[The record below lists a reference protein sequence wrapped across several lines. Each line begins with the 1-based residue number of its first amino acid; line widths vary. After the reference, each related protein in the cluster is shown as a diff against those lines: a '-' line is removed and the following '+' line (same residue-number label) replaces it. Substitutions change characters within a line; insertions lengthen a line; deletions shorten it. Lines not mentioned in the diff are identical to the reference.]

1 MPNRCGVFNC
11 RGNYD
16 EANKCRMFRLPK
28 EEGEQ
33 QKLLAMLPPCK
44 NFSPDPGKFHI
55 CEKHWSSDTPMI
67 KIPGESTRPVLPPNI
82 FDVPP
87 SCLPTPKPCPRPA
100 KQEDRQL
107 EGFMKKDKISSFSQF
122 LPEKKL
128 NKKYD
133 NIITYRTNDRLVCSF
148 MAKNFQECKMTVIV
162 ENTPTLCSPLVL
174 TAFKKGVRVPLSKIL
189 EPNNGLAYISQFFEA
204 VHIAKCYVPST
215 KARILG
221 MVEELQEM
229 EFEDSKQ
236 TQKLQFITHQLN
248 LLCQKRYSTQD
259 FCFAV
264 ESFRHCSYDS
274 LRDYLVLPNKRK
286 VQAIISSVNLKEV
299 LHKTF
304 QKVNRPQQKT
314 ALLLVDEVKIRPTVA
329 FSGGAL
335 SGMAT
340 NDPES
345 KASSMLCV
353 MVNSLHRGPS
363 VMVSSTPVSTT

>member
-1 MPNRCGVFNC
+1 MN
-11 RGNYD
+11 
-16 EANKCRMFRLPK
+16 E
-28 EEGEQ
+28 
-33 QKLLAMLPPCK
+33 
-44 NFSPDPGKFHI
+44 
-55 CEKHWSSDTPMI
+55 
-67 KIPGESTRPVLPPNI
+67 
-82 FDVPP
+82 
-87 SCLPTPKPCPRPA
+87 
-100 KQEDRQL
+100 
-107 EGFMKKDKISSFSQF
+107 
-122 LPEKKL
+122 
-128 NKKYD
+128 KYD

-148 MAKNFQECKMTVIV
+148 MTTNFQECKMTVIV

-174 TAFKKGVRVPLSKIL
+174 TAFVRVPLSKIL

-204 VHIAKCYVPST
+204 LHIAKCYVPSA
-215 KARILG
+215 KARIFA
-221 MVEELQEM
+221 MVEELEEM

-248 LLCQKRYSTQD
+248 LSRQKRYSTQD

-264 ESFRHCSYDS
+264 ESFPHCSYDS

-299 LHKTF
+299 LYKTF

-329 FSGGAL
+329 FSVGAL

-353 MVNSLHRGPS
+353 MVKSLHRGPGS
-363 VMVSSTPVSTT
+363 RKIPPTKIPPTKIPPTKIPPSENSTHVKFHPTIDWRVVYT